1 MHQVDELREALDREF
16 SVDPGRSGD
25 WEDVLG
31 RVKSPPPVR
40 RLRRSYLIALAG
52 AVASV
57 AVGVLLWPGGDG
69 SPSILER
76 ARAVV
81 SSGPVIHLVLEP
93 EDGLMTEVDLK
104 TGKRRR
110 LEGQHEQWFDP
121 ERGFHDLY
129 TIDGRAQRD
138 VLYTPGS
145 TPEIERQFIEF
156 TSAYRKALESGRASV
171 AGKGTEDGREVYWIR
186 FHVRYPDFGIPN
198 YDAEHEVAVDA
209 KTFEPR
215 IWRATQKNDALGIPE
230 STTEIEIEFWET
242 LPAGGGDFTAAID
255 GNALPDDWLALSRLG
270 PRTPEQARSVLTR
283 PPLWLGDE
291 FRGLPLAG
299 IHELRAEQG
308 KSAATADKNPALE
321 VCYGAR
327 LNDVSCG
334 GPTGDETHLALMQTN
349 TPIAWLGWE
358 TIVMPAKGTM
368 IVRRDPRGPEFVQ
381 GFVRKGGIYVSITGS
396 DEGLLV
402 AAGRALKPIPGG

>member
-1 MHQVDELREALDREF
+1 MHQVDEVREALDREF
-16 SVDPGRSGD
+16 VLDPGRSGN

-31 RVKSPPPVR
+31 RAKAGSPR
-40 RLRRSYLIALAG
+40 SGRRRSYLIALAG
-52 AVASV
+52 AVAAV

-69 SPSILER
+69 SASILER

-81 SSGPVIHLVLEP
+81 SAGPVIHLVLEA
-93 EDGLMTEVDLK
+93 EDGRMTEVDLK

-110 LEGQHEQWFDP
+110 LEGRHEQWFDP

-129 TIDGRAQRD
+129 TVDGRAQRD

-156 TSAYRKALESGRASV
+156 TSAYRKALDSGRASV
-171 AGKGTEDGREVYWIR
+171 AGKGTEDGRKVYWIR
-186 FHVRYPDFGIPN
+186 FHVRYPSFGIPN
-198 YDAEHEVAVDA
+198 YAAEHEVAVDA
-209 KTFEPR
+209 ETFEPR

-255 GNALPDDWLALSRLG
+255 GNALPEDWRALSRLG
-270 PRTPEQARSVLTR
+270 PRTPEQARSVLAP

-299 IHELRAEQG
+299 IYELRAEHG
-308 KSAATADKNPALE
+308 RSAADSDKEPGLE
-321 VCYGAR
+321 VRYGAR
-327 LNDVSCG
+327 PNDTSRG
-334 GPTGDETHLALMQTN
+334 GELHVGLTQTN
-349 TPIAWLGWE
+349 TPIPWLGWE

-368 IVRRDPRGPEFVQ
+368 IVGQVEPEFVL
-381 GFVRKGGIYVSITGS
+381 GFVRKHGVYVSITAS
-396 DEGLLV
+396 DQGLLL
-402 AAGRALKPIPGG
+402 AAAQALKPIPGG